1 MRHVKYVPTRDGSPH
16 RIAAPVPVA
25 TAARRTPIEGSPAS
39 KPNLLS
45 PESILDLQRHVG
57 NTIVTTLIA
66 LASASARSWGATVQR
81 APLPAA
87 DDPHGYT
94 QPQGV
99 QNVAKTGLNRLEV
112 HGLKFGVSGG
122 FQNEYGKR
130 TSAEKQMTDESPD
143 NMAVVIMPDKLDAD
157 RPVQVVLHFHGWGF
171 RQEKGVKDPYAGY
184 LVASGRTASKK
195 GDVRDVDLEHWEQQI
210 SAVVAARSAK
220 QPQIVAI
227 LVQGR
232 GKSEFGNVPTYGYV
246 QEVFG
251 KVPALSGI
259 KSYSIV
265 LSAHSGG
272 GSTKLAPMVAAGEAQ
287 PADAAT
293 LKKDPAR
300 AASKGAADLAVLFD
314 AEGIEDTMDWATK
327 QIAALGKALTA
338 DPKNAKAILA
348 ASPKFRGYFAKDGA
362 YATRY
367 TTQAKVLKAALAKLP
382 SQWRDLTSSDV
393 VVPDLFRIIQ
403 VDRTGVGHEHLIGST
418 TNVKEGALADALT
431 ASLDPMADRARA
443 FNP

>member
-1 MRHVKYVPTRDGSPH
+1 EFTHGQDIYSGAGKSPTDLRLTAHELTHVVQQTVGGTTQRKLARGEPDIFLRQGEYNSSRRAGQALLAHELMHVVQQDGEQLQ
-16 RIAAPVPVA
+16 RARTQAKEGAATGVA
-25 TAARRTPIEGSPAS
+25 SAGREKRPLNFLSTP
-39 KPNLLS
+39 NVLN
-45 PESILDLQRHVG
+45 PESILNLQRQVG
-57 NTIVTTLIA
+57 NTVVTTLIE
-66 LASASARSWGATVQR
+66 LASASARGPDATVQR

-99 QNVAKTGLNRLEV
+99 QNVAKTGLTPLGV

-122 FQNEYGKR
+122 CQKEYGKR

-143 NMAVVIMPDKLDAD
+143 HMAVVIMPDKLDPD

-195 GDVRDVDLEHWEQQI
+195 GDVRDVDLEHWEQQM
-210 SAVVAARSAK
+210 SAVVAARSAE

-251 KVPALSGI
+251 RVSALSGI

-272 GSTKLAPMVAAGEAQ
+272 GSTKLAPMIAAGQAQ
-287 PADAAT
+287 
-293 LKKDPAR
+293 
-300 AASKGAADLAVLFD
+300 
-314 AEGIEDTMDWATK
+314 
-327 QIAALGKALTA
+327 
-338 DPKNAKAILA
+338 
-348 ASPKFRGYFAKDGA
+348 
-362 YATRY
+362 
-367 TTQAKVLKAALAKLP
+367 
-382 SQWRDLTSSDV
+382 
-393 VVPDLFRIIQ
+393 
-403 VDRTGVGHEHLIGST
+403 
-418 TNVKEGALADALT
+418 
-431 ASLDPMADRARA
+431 
-443 FNP
+443 

>member
-1 MRHVKYVPTRDGSPH
+1 VL
-16 RIAAPVPVA
+16 
-25 TAARRTPIEGSPAS
+25 
-39 KPNLLS
+39 N
-45 PESILDLQRHVG
+45 PESILNLQRRVG
-57 NTIVTTLIA
+57 NTIVTTLIE
-66 LASASARSWGATVQR
+66 LASVSARGPGATVQR

-87 DDPHGYT
+87 ADPQGYT

-99 QNVAKTGLNRLEV
+99 QNVAKTGLTRREV

-122 FQNEYGKR
+122 FQKDYNGR
-130 TSAEKQMTDESPD
+130 SSAEKQMTDESPD
-143 NMAVVIMPDKLDAD
+143 HMAVVIMPDKLDPD

-195 GDVRDVDLEHWEQQI
+195 GDVRDVDLEHWEQQM
-210 SAVVAARSAK
+210 SAVVAARSAE

-251 KVPALSGI
+251 RVSALSGI

-272 GSTKLAPMVAAGEAQ
+272 GSTKLAPMIAAGEAQ

-300 AASKGAADLAVLFD
+300 AASKGAADLVVLFD

-338 DPKNAKAILA
+338 DPKNAKTILA
-348 ASPKFRGYFAKDGA
+348 ASPKFRGYFAKGGW
-362 YATRY
+362 YASRY
-367 TTQAKVLKAALAKLP
+367 TSQAKKLNAALAKLP
-382 SQWRDLTSSDV
+382 SQWRDLTAPGV
-393 VVPDLFRIIQ
+393 VVPDLFRIIE
-403 VDRTGVGHEHLIGST
+403 VDRPGVSHEHLIGST
-418 TNVKEGALADALT
+418 TDVKVGALADALT
-431 ASLDPMADRARA
+431 ASLNPIADRGKA